1 MFAYTLNIACGLLM
15 ANCVSLITQTFSCSH
30 TMKPNQAEIPFLQD
44 DLINAILEKEQHFF
58 SVYKMK
64 TSSSRM

>member
-1 MFAYTLNIACGLLM
+1 
-15 ANCVSLITQTFSCSH
+15 
-30 TMKPNQAEIPFLQD
+30 MKPNQAEIPFLQD
-44 DLINAILEKEQHFF
+44 DLINAILEKEQHFL